1 MVSTDTGR
9 YGVGYVRGEVLEL
22 EPHPRSCSGVE
33 ELMDLRARTSAPVA
47 VDLFCGAGGLSLGLQ
62 QAGFE
67 VLVGVD
73 IDGHAL
79 ATHAA
84 LTPGMHLDW
93 DLADPA
99 RVEEISDLLIDLDV
113 TLIAGG
119 PPCQPFSKAGRSMIR
134 DLVRTGRRPPKD
146 VRRDM
151 WQSFLNI
158 VETVRPPAVMMENVP
173 DMVLDRDM
181 LILRTI
187 VDELE
192 GLGYGVDAQI
202 LETREY
208 GVPQYRQRVIIVALE
223 QRGEFPWP
231 HQQWAAADAISR
243 PTTVSLRDAIGDLP
257 DVVPGWRGGPISPYE
272 GPKSDFQRSMRAGL
286 PDSGRT
292 VLTDHVTRAVRE
304 DDLEVFKILESD
316 MRYSELPAELKRYRD
331 DIFDDK
337 YKRLDWDKPSRT
349 ITAHIAKDGYWYIHP
364 EYHRT
369 LTLREAARI
378 QTFPDDVRFAGP
390 PTAALAQIGNAV
402 PPELGRHLG
411 RALLGAL
418 ETPRQRAWQ
427 TREVSEALAE
437 WWRRPRRPGLPWL
450 EAENRWTALQ
460 AEFLLDRARPR
471 LAYQV
476 WQFLSTLRT
485 PALTVEHRDDLR
497 SVLTGL
503 QRAERLPA
511 LLDIAHHLLEHPQD
525 LESRDGLRR
534 AGVPPGVLDTTLRI
548 KPVGNED
555 PVTARTGILRLAAFF
570 HESRVDQFNR
580 RSDGRIAV
588 ARLVGVEPPDID
600 APGADAVAVAGPAHL
615 ALFELAETV
624 CRPEDQDHDN
634 CPLRVWC
641 PAASAPQPDGAA
653 KLPYDP
659 YV

>member
-1 MVSTDTGR
+1 VSTPVGR

-22 EPHPRSCSGVE
+22 VPHQGSCSSVE
-33 ELMDLRARTSAPVA
+33 ELLELRGAASGPVA

-73 IDGHAL
+73 IDRYAL
-79 ATHAA
+79 ETHSA

-93 DLADPA
+93 DLADPS
-99 RVEEISDLLIDLDV
+99 RVEELSDLLLKLDV

-151 WQSFLNI
+151 WQSFLNV

-192 GLGYGVDAQI
+192 GLGYGVDVQI

-223 QRGEFPWP
+223 DRAEFPWP
-231 HQQWAAADAISR
+231 HERWATSDAAAR
-243 PTTVSLRDAIGDLP
+243 PTSISLRDAIGDLP
-257 DVVPGWRGGPISPYE
+257 DVEPGWRGGHSGSYR
-272 GPKSDFQRSMRAGL
+272 GPQTDFQKAMRANVPKG
-286 PDSGRT
+286 GGEE
-292 VLTDHVTRAVRE
+292 LTDHVTRAVRE
-304 DDLEVFKILESD
+304 DDLAVFRILDSD
-316 MRYSELPAELKRYRD
+316 MRYSELPTELKRYRD

-411 RALLGAL
+411 EALLSAL
-418 ETPRQRAWQ
+418 ASPRERPWQ
-427 TREVSEALAE
+427 TREVSEVLAD
-437 WWRRPRRPGLPWL
+437 WWRKPRRLTIPWL
-450 EAENRWTALQ
+450 AAQNRWTALQ
-460 AEFLLDRARPR
+460 AEFLLDRARPN
-471 LAYQV
+471 LAHQV
-476 WQFLSTLRT
+476 WQFISTLKT
-485 PALTVEHRDDLR
+485 PELTLERRADLE

-511 LLDIAHHLLEHPQD
+511 LLDIASHLHDHPED
-525 LESRDGLRR
+525 MESRDGLRR
-534 AGVPPGVLDTTLRI
+534 AGVPPSVLDTTLRI
-548 KPVGNED
+548 RTAGNED
-555 PVTARTGILRLAAFF
+555 PVTARTGILRLAALFNQ
-570 HESRVDQFNR
+570 SRVDQFNR

-588 ARLVGVEPPDID
+588 ARLIGVEPPDID
-600 APGADAVAVAGPAHL
+600 APGSDVAAVAGPAHL
-615 ALFELAETV
+615 ALFELAESV
-624 CRPEDQDHDN
+624 CRPEEQDHDN
-634 CPLRVWC
+634 CPLRLWC
-641 PAASAPQPDGAA
+641 PAASDLQPQNAA
-653 KLPYDP
+653 KLPYEP